1 MTLTIKRLAIIIPHQ
16 KPGYR
21 DASSRL
27 SNLVRKSIRPRSSD
41 NIYQREVTE
50 ALQARKEAAKC

>member
-1 MTLTIKRLAIIIPHQ
+1 MTLTITQLANIIPAP

-21 DASSRL
+21 ATSSRL
-27 SNLVRKSIRPRSSD
+27 TGLVRKSIRPRSSD